1 MKFSD
6 KLSKLRKENN
16 LSQEQFAE
24 KLGVSR
30 QAVSKWESGL
40 SYPDME
46 KILSMCSILNCKL
59 DELLDDGVLGEVKE
73 IKEDKIDFKVYL
85 NNFLKFLTS
94 VINMFS
100 VMSFKQ
106 KVKLV
111 FEQLFNAGFLIVVD
125 AAILIFVQFILYET
139 FSFLNSSILF
149 RNFLNLIISLVTI
162 LLAVLSAFIMFHLFK
177 VRYLDYYVTVIDKNV
192 VEKTIEEPVGPNN
205 EGRLPKVI
213 IRDPSHSSNRFF
225 NWLSRFLV
233 FTFKCLV
240 FVIAVPLLML
250 FVFDVASIVVSI
262 YHSPYHGIFLFLT
275 FALVGV
281 ALDLYVIIEFLYRF
295 IFNLAQSL
303 KRLFYIGITGLVIMG
318 LGAGLSFAK
327 FLTIDIVKDPNL
339 NKKVSYYEFNDK
351 LVFDNNYRLQY
362 EYVENESLD
371 NVKVTII
378 ENSGTL
384 IDIKKENDVY
394 VFERTTLNDQSKYKE
409 AMSNLKQNKIADNE
423 TFPTVIIEAN
433 KKNLDIL
440 KDNLNSIKK
449 TN

>member
-16 LSQEQFAE
+16 LSQEQLAE

-59 DELLDDGVLGEVKE
+59 DELLDDGVLGDVKE
-73 IKEDKIDFKVYL
+73 IKEEKIDFKVYL

-149 RNFLNLIISLVTI
+149 RSFLNIIISLVTI

-192 VEKTIEEPVGPNN
+192 SEKTIEEPVGPNVQGN
-205 EGRLPKVI
+205 LPKVI

-225 NWLSRFLV
+225 NWLGRLIV
-233 FTFKCLV
+233 FIFKCLV
-240 FVIAVPLLML
+240 FVIAMPLLIL
-250 FVFDVASIVVSI
+250 FVLEVASIVVSI
-262 YHSPYHGIFLFLT
+262 SHLQYHGIFLFIT

-303 KRLFYIGITGLVIMG
+303 KKLFYIGVTGLVIMG
-318 LGAGLSFAK
+318 LGAGLSFANL
-327 FLTIDIVKDPNL
+327 LTIDIVKDPNL

-351 LVFDNNYRLQY
+351 LVFDNNYSLQY

-384 IDIKKENDVY
+384 IDIRKENDIY
-394 VFERTTLNDQSKYKE
+394 VFERTNLTIVSQYKE
-409 AMSNLKQNKIADNE
+409 AMNNLKQNKIADNQ